1 MKILLITQWFTP
13 EPDFKG
19 LPFAR
24 ELLRRGHDVQ
34 VITGFPNYP
43 GGHVYPGYRIRWRQR
58 EIMDGVPVLRVPLYP
73 SHDQSKSG
81 RAANYLSFFASASV
95 LGSMMTRTP
104 DVIYA
109 YHPPMTTGLA
119 AAVIGGVKRVPVVLD
134 IQDMWPDTITAT
146 GMLSNR
152 RILRT
157 IEKACRFAYR
167 KASVITVLSPGF
179 RDLLIQRGV
188 PAGKI
193 RVVYNWTEESAHS
206 PRPRSPQIAQS
217 LGLAGRFVVMF
228 AGTMGRAQALGAVLD
243 AARIV
248 ARSAGDVL
256 FAFVGGGVETD
267 RLKAKA
273 ADCALLSNAVFLP
286 RQPMSAMGDVLA
298 CADVLLVHLKDDPLF
313 RITIPS
319 KTQAYMAA
327 GKPIL
332 MGVEGNAAD
341 LVRLADAGL
350 CCRPENPD
358 DIARAV
364 LQLRNMSDAE
374 RSAMGANGRQFYEK
388 ELSFDTGVTV
398 FEDIFSSLIHPE
410 RPRGR

>member
-1 MKILLITQWFTP
+1 MKILLISQWFTP

-43 GGHVYPGYRIRWRQR
+43 GGHIYPEYRIRWRQR
-58 EIMDGVPVLRVPLYP
+58 EVMEGVPVLRVPLYP
-73 SHDQSKSG
+73 SHDQSKFG

-95 LGSMMTRTP
+95 LGGAMTRKP

-109 YHPPMTTGLA
+109 YHPPLTAGLA
-119 AAVIGGVKRVPVVLD
+119 AALIGGVKRVPVVLD
-134 IQDMWPDTITAT
+134 IQDMWPDTIAAT
-146 GMLSNR
+146 GMLSNPNT
-152 RILRT
+152 LRM

-167 KASVITVLSPGF
+167 RASVITVLSPGF
-179 RDLLIQRGV
+179 RDLLIERGV

-193 RVVYNWTEESAHS
+193 RVVYNWTEENAHS
-206 PRPRSPQIAQS
+206 PRPRNPQIAQS
-217 LGLAGRFVVMF
+217 LGLSGKFVVMF

-248 ARSAGDVL
+248 GRTAEDVL
-256 FAFVGGGVETD
+256 FVFVGGGVETD
-267 RLKAKA
+267 RLKATA
-273 ADCALLSNAVFLP
+273 ADSARPLSNVVFLP
-286 RQPMSAMGDVLA
+286 RQPMSTMGDVLA
-298 CADVLLVHLKDDPLF
+298 CADVLLVHLKNDPLF

-319 KTQAYMAA
+319 KTQAYMAV

-341 LVRLADAGL
+341 LVRKANAGL
-350 CCRPENPD
+350 CCRPENPEEL
-358 DIARAV
+358 ARSV
-364 LQLRNMSDAE
+364 VQLRIMSDAE
-374 RSAMGANGRQFYEK
+374 RAAMGANGRQFYEK
-388 ELSFDTGVTV
+388 ELSFNRGVSA
-398 FEDIFSSLIHPE
+398 FEDMFSSLIRPDHP
-410 RPRGR
+410 

>member
-43 GGHVYPGYRIRWRQR
+43 GGHVYPGYRIRWRKR

-73 SHDQSKSG
+73 SHDQSRFG

-95 LGSMMTRTP
+95 LGSMMTRKP

-109 YHPPMTTGLA
+109 YHPPLTTGLA
-119 AAVIGGVKRVPVVLD
+119 AAVIGGVKRVPFVLD
-134 IQDMWPDTITAT
+134 IQDMWPDTIAAT
-146 GMLSNR
+146 GMLSNPGT
-152 RILRT
+152 LCT
-157 IEKACRFAYR
+157 IENACRFAYR
-167 KASVITVLSPGF
+167 RASVITVLSPGF
-179 RDLLIQRGV
+179 RDLLIERGV

-193 RVVYNWTEESAHS
+193 RVVYNWTEETAHS
-206 PRPRSPQIAQS
+206 PRPRSLQTAQA
-217 LGLAGRFVVMF
+217 LGLADKFVVMF

-248 ARSAGDVL
+248 GRTAGDIL

-267 RLKAKA
+267 RLKATA
-273 ADCALLSNAVFLP
+273 ADSARPISNVVFLP
-286 RQPMSAMGDVLA
+286 RQPMSVMGDVLA

-319 KTQAYMAA
+319 KTQAYMAV

-341 LVRLADAGL
+341 LVRQADAGL
-350 CCRPENPD
+350 CCRPENPE

-364 LQLRNMSDAE
+364 LQLRNMSAAE
-374 RSAMGANGRQFYEK
+374 RSGMGANGRQFYEK
-388 ELSFDTGVTV
+388 ALSFNTGVTV
-398 FEDIFSSLIHPE
+398 FEDIFSSLI
-410 RPRGR
+410 RPDHL

>member
-43 GGHVYPGYRIRWRQR
+43 GGHVYPGYRIRRHQR

-73 SHDQSKSG
+73 SHDQSKFG

-95 LGSMMTRTP
+95 LGSVMTRKP

-109 YHPPMTTGLA
+109 YHPPLTTGLA
-119 AAVIGGVKRVPVVLD
+119 AAVISGVKRVPVVLD
-134 IQDMWPDTITAT
+134 IQDMWPDTIAAT
-146 GMLSNR
+146 GMLLNPGT
-152 RILRT
+152 LRT
-157 IEKACRFAYR
+157 IEKTCRFAYR
-167 KASVITVLSPGF
+167 RASVITVLSPGF
-179 RDLLIQRGV
+179 RDLLIERGV
-188 PAGKI
+188 PSGKI
-193 RVVYNWTEESAHS
+193 RVVYNWTEETAHS
-206 PRPRSPQIAQS
+206 PRPRTPQIAQS
-217 LGLAGRFVVMF
+217 LGLADKFVVMF
-228 AGTMGRAQALGAVLD
+228 AGTMGRAQALDAVLD

-248 ARSAGDVL
+248 GRTAEDVL

-273 ADCALLSNAVFLP
+273 ADRVSPLANVVFLP
-286 RQPMSAMGDVLA
+286 RQPMSAMGDILA

-319 KTQAYMAA
+319 KTQAYMAV

-341 LVRLADAGL
+341 LVRQADAGL
-350 CCRPENPD
+350 CCRPENPE

-364 LQLRNMSDAE
+364 LQLRNMSAAE
-374 RSAMGANGRQFYEK
+374 RSGMGANGRQFYEK
-388 ELSFDTGVTV
+388 ALSFNTGVTV
-398 FEDIFSSLIHPE
+398 FEDIFSSLI
-410 RPRGR
+410 RPDHL

>member
-1 MKILLITQWFTP
+1 MNILLITQWFTP

-43 GGHVYPGYRIRWRQR
+43 GGHVYPGYRISWRRR

-73 SHDQSKSG
+73 SHDQSKFG

-95 LGSMMTRTP
+95 LGGMMTRKP

-109 YHPPMTTGLA
+109 YHPPLTTGLA
-119 AAVIGGVKRVPVVLD
+119 AAVIGGVKHVPFVLD
-134 IQDMWPDTITAT
+134 IQDMWPDTIAAT
-146 GMLSNR
+146 GMLSNPGT
-152 RILRT
+152 LRT

-167 KASVITVLSPGF
+167 RASVITVLSPGF
-179 RDLLIQRGV
+179 RDLLIERGV
-188 PAGKI
+188 PAEKI
-193 RVVYNWTEESAHS
+193 RVVYNWTEENAHS
-206 PRPRSPQIAQS
+206 PRLRNSQTAQA
-217 LGLAGRFVVMF
+217 LGLADKFVVMF

-267 RLKAKA
+267 RLKATA
-273 ADCALLSNAVFLP
+273 ADSACPLSNVVFLP

-341 LVRLADAGL
+341 LVRQADAGL

-374 RSAMGANGRQFYEK
+374 RSGMGANGRQFYEK
-388 ELSFDTGVTV
+388 ELSFNTGVTV
-398 FEDIFSSLIHPE
+398 FEDIFSSLIRPDHP
-410 RPRGR
+410 